1 MGNQEARFWGLRA
14 AAGKLLQETDLPG
27 GPSGSARGLTRK
39 CGQYYGEAFPSPPAD
54 WGKER
59 VE

>member
-1 MGNQEARFWGLRA
+1 MGDQEARFWGLVA
-14 AAGKLLQETDLPG
+14 AAGKLHGETDLPG
-27 GPSGSARGLTRK
+27 GPSSSARGLARK
-39 CGQYYGEAFPSPPAD
+39 CGQDYGEAFPSPPAD